1 MLDNAYILSIMYAC
15 EEKMRTTIDI
25 PEKLV
30 NEAMLITNIHTKT
43 DVIKE
48 ALVNLIQKEKVK
60 KIKSYKGKIDL
71 NIDLNIMRKR

>member
-1 MLDNAYILSIMYAC
+1 
-15 EEKMRTTIDI
+15 MRTTIDI

-48 ALVNLIQKEKVK
+48 ALVTLIQKEKVK

>member
-1 MLDNAYILSIMYAC
+1 MRG
-15 EEKMRTTIDI
+15 KMRTTIDI